1 MLTVCCCH
9 TPPMQV
15 HFISAACENMVSGR
29 ATHPSDIHVSAA
41 GLTVEVNDT
50 DAEGRLTLADALWY
64 AQHVAGART
73 LVDIATLTGA
83 CGIALGPDTGGL
95 WSNSGP
101 LASELVAAGVGAG
114 EGGAAVSRLHKGWP

>member
-1 MLTVCCCH
+1 
-9 TPPMQV
+9 MQV